1 MKNLFLAISV
11 FVACV
16 IPGVGYANDV
26 IVKGLVM
33 GSKDISQM
41 PACTSNGRDFPCIA
55 SRQSRNKI
63 DISRHHG
70 GDPDLEVAFD
80 RWARLLS
87 SIARAAKLPAGICSG
102 SRHPSVMLL
111 SQCKNLFME
120 DVNVDIEILKD
131 WLMIQSDINHNPVY
145 GDRKN
150 NFSDDLLSDDLRTK
164 VIPYYTY
171 RSFGGDPNAPY
182 FFVAAEAGKISAIMY
197 FATKSRINHADMVDR
212 YGNPVGVYLNY
223 WATKETEMC
232 EQELVGRSYW
242 AYAWRNE
249 YATKCEYVPAK
260 LHPYNVVVFKS
271 GTVNIEYGCPLSDI
285 ISRGGG
291 DDIVCYVNAFLDD
304 VVDEYKKAFSENLKE
319 LEKIK
324 AKNEEI
330 NKINK
335 LMNKYR
341 SN

>member
-33 GSKDISQM
+33 GSKDISQI
-41 PACTSNGRDFPCIA
+41 PACTSSGRDFPCIA
-55 SRQSRNKI
+55 SRESRNKI

-70 GDPDLEVAFD
+70 GDPGLEVAFD
-80 RWARLLS
+80 RWGRLLS

-102 SRHPSVMLL
+102 SRHPSVMAL

-120 DVNVDIEILKD
+120 DVNVDIEILKN
-131 WLMIQSDINHNPVY
+131 WFMVQSDMDDNPVY

-150 NFSDDLLSDDLRTK
+150 DFGDDLRTK
-164 VIPYYTY
+164 VIPYYMY
-171 RSFGGDPNAPY
+171 RNFRGDPNAPY
-182 FFVAAEAGKISAIMY
+182 FFVAVEAGKILAIQY
-197 FATKSRINHADMVDR
+197 FSTKSRIGHAGMIDI
-212 YGNPVGVYLNY
+212 YGKPIGVYVNY

-232 EQELVGRSYW
+232 EQELVGRTYW
-242 AYAWRNE
+242 AYGWRNE
-249 YATKCEYVPAK
+249 YKTKCEYVPAK

-271 GTVNIEYGCPLSDI
+271 GIVNIEYGCPLSDV
-285 ISRGGG
+285 ISRGG
-291 DDIVCYVNAFLDD
+291 DNDIVCYVNAFLDD

>member
-102 SRHPSVMLL
+102 SRHPSVMAL

-120 DVNVDIEILKD
+120 DVNVDIEILKN
-131 WLMIQSDINHNPVY
+131 WFMVQSDMDYNPVY

-150 NFSDDLLSDDLRTK
+150 DFSDDLRTK
-164 VIPYYTY
+164 VIPYYMY
-171 RSFGGDPNAPY
+171 RNFRGDPNAPY

-197 FATKSRINHADMVDR
+197 FATKSRINHADMISR

-223 WATKETEMC
+223 WATPSNSYSYSER
-232 EQELVGRSYW
+232 VGVIVGGINSVDV
-242 AYAWRNE
+242 YARRNME
-249 YATKCEYVPAK
+249 VSAN
-260 LHPYNVVVFKS
+260 LHPYNVVMFKS
-271 GTVNIEYGCPLSDI
+271 GIVNIEYGCPLSDV
-285 ISRGGG
+285 ISRGGD